1 MASKLKMKKSTTFSA
16 IITLASFAYKL
27 VLSILTAS
35 NVLVVAATSTLLV
48 FFCKLLFIKNV
59 TMTREKKKKAYLF
72 MAILILLYSLIFL
85 LFTVLKAFGIDA
97 SNQKSYEGII
107 GSLLI
112 GFMIIMFI
120 LSIINLKGALE
131 KTDIM
136 VIGLKEM
143 VFVSALAD
151 LVIIEEYIY
160 RSFFIEKGIEPL
172 DLLTRYFPLAMAGL
186 MLVVSI
192 IMFIRFARYKVDQ
205 K

>member
-1 MASKLKMKKSTTFSA
+1 MKRSTIFSS
-16 IITLASFAYKL
+16 IITLISFGYKL
-27 VLSILTAS
+27 VLAILTAS
-35 NVLVVAATSTLLV
+35 NVLVVAATSTFLV
-48 FFCKLLFIKNV
+48 FFCKVLFIKNV

-85 LFTVLKAFGIDA
+85 AFTVLKVFGIDA
-97 SNQKSYEGII
+97 SNQKSYEGIV
-107 GSLLI
+107 GTLLI
-112 GFMIIMFI
+112 AFMIIMFI
-120 LSIINLKGALE
+120 LSVINLKGALE

-160 RSFFIEKGIEPL
+160 RMFIDKNIEVFEQV
-172 DLLTRYFPLAMAGL
+172 TRYFPLGMGVL
-186 MLVVSI
+186 MLIVTLV
-192 IMFIRFARYKVDQ
+192 MFIRFAKYKVDN

>member
-1 MASKLKMKKSTTFSA
+1 MGSKLKMKRSTIFSS
-16 IITLASFAYKL
+16 IITLISFGYKL
-27 VLSILTAS
+27 VLAILTAS
-35 NVLVVAATSTLLV
+35 NVLVVAATSTFLV
-48 FFCKLLFIKNV
+48 FFCKVLFIRNI

-72 MAILILLYSLIFL
+72 MAILILLYSAIFI

-97 SNQKSYEGII
+97 SNQKSYEGLI
-107 GSLLI
+107 GTLLI
-112 GFMIIMFI
+112 VFMVIMFI
-120 LSIINLKGALE
+120 LSVINLKGALE

-160 RSFFIEKGIEPL
+160 RIFIDKNIEIL
-172 DLLTRYFPLAMAGL
+172 EQITRYFPLGMGVL
-186 MLVVSI
+186 MLIVTV
-192 IMFIRFARYKVDQ
+192 IMFIRFARYKVDN

>member
-1 MASKLKMKKSTTFSA
+1 MGSKTKMKRITIFSS
-16 IITLASFAYKL
+16 IITLVSFGYKL
-27 VLSILTAS
+27 VLAILTAS
-35 NVLVVAATSTLLV
+35 NVLVVAATSTLMV
-48 FFCKLLFIKNV
+48 FLCKVLFIRNI
-59 TMTREKKKKAYLF
+59 TMTRDKKKKAYLF
-72 MAILILLYSLIFL
+72 MAILVLVYSLIFL

-107 GSLLI
+107 GTLLI
-112 GFMIIMFI
+112 AFMIIMFI
-120 LSIINLKGALE
+120 LSVINLKGALE

-151 LVIIEEYIY
+151 LVIIEEYLY
-160 RSFFIEKGIEPL
+160 RMFIDKNIEIL
-172 DLLTRYFPLAMAGL
+172 VTVNRYFPLSMAII

-192 IMFIRFARYKVDQ
+192 LMFVRFAKYKASN